1 VWGRRHAKL
10 TWCAAKVNPPF
21 QSGQFHSFADSSWA
35 DVLSSPK
42 STNSYDILCN
52 NAVVSRKTKLSTI
65 IATSSTEAE
74 LISAAYC
81 AAEVAFIRKLAQELG
96 FVQVSPTIIFED
108 DNGYFKFEHS
118 ETEEYEDEVHYIGTL
133 YVPDLVFSSGKK
145 LEGRLEGRIVVYSG
159 GQISPDFYSVSKKS
173 NEDTYDVFEFCNGL
187 EYELDSFMDYVV
199 AELDGKNK
207 GL

>member
-1 VWGRRHAKL
+1 MNIMKHLMRYEGYTSRERV
-10 TWCAAKVNPPF
+10 
-21 QSGQFHSFADSSWA
+21 D
-35 DVLSSPK
+35 
-42 STNSYDILCN
+42 DILDKISKYGMMSLTSLEKEFLN
-52 NAVVSRKTKLSTI
+52 SFKTGEEEQTHDK
-65 IATSSTEAE
+65 IAKEETE
-74 LISAAYC
+74 S
-81 AAEVAFIRKLAQELG
+81 
-96 FVQVSPTIIFED
+96 IFED

-199 AELDGKNK
+199 SELDDKNK